1 MHRTMSLRR
10 VIDIILF
17 ALAFGFLLFTTLFA
31 HAAAAPAPQEPG
43 IACEAMLVGHLTF
56 KHKKQM

>member
-31 HAAAAPAPQEPG
+31 HAATASAPAPQAGPG
-43 IACEAMLVGHLTF
+43 ILHEAIPLSCA
-56 KHKKQM
+56 